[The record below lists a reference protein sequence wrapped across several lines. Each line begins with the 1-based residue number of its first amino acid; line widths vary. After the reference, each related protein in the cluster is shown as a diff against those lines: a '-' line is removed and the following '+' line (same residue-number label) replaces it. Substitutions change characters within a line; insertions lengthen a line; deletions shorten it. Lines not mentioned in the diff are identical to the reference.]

1 MIVCSQRNFPRLEYV
16 LYEFSGGNV
25 SKGIHASLDFSA
37 TAQAKSDELVSILNI
52 KMLLLFFSP
61 SGLSSVMWLKCYF

>member
-25 SKGIHASLDFSA
+25 SKGIHASLDF
-37 TAQAKSDELVSILNI
+37 
-52 KMLLLFFSP
+52 
-61 SGLSSVMWLKCYF
+61 